1 MKCDFCSYDLNPD
14 YYPINSKRGA
24 AVSVCDN
31 CGLFQTEYLIKDYIS
46 QPPGSMSCDADRSS
60 FRYTKSLVKNKYS
73 KYIKKSNLHN
83 AKQILDIGSNR
94 GAFINYLDEN
104 FIDTKHITAIEPH
117 KESTTSYKDRSNI
130 SLKLGRIENIIPK
143 KSFYD
148 FAYCV
153 HTLEHVWSA
162 KSVLIKIFNSLKI
175 GGNFLLSVPKFE
187 PYDDV
192 VEELFIDPHTFH
204 FTEEL
209 LKDFLINIGFEI
221 IESSDNK
228 DPEIIFLIKK
238 NYEKNIIDKYKP
250 SEFLLSSEAR
260 SLLIEYS
267 NNLNKNRKHLRLV
280 SKIIQNES
288 RTKKVIL
295 WGSGRIFDALIS
307 IGGLIPSKNLIV
319 CDTYLSKF
327 VEELRG
333 FKILSP
339 ESLSDIDKLSPVF
352 ILSRSY
358 ASEIKSKALD
368 LGYSKVKTFSEMLL
382 IN

>member
-1 MKCDFCSYDLNPD
+1 
-14 YYPINSKRGA
+14 
-24 AVSVCDN
+24 
-31 CGLFQTEYLIKDYIS
+31 
-46 QPPGSMSCDADRSS
+46 MSCDADRSS

-73 KYIKKSNLHN
+73 KYKKKSNFHN

-153 HTLEHVWSA
+153 HTLEHVWSV